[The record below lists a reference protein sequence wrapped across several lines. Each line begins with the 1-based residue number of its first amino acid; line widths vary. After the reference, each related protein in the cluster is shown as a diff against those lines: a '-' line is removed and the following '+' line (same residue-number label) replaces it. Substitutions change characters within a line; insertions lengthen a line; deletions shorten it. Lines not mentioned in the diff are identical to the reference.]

1 MITGPEVVILSIVV
15 MILGVCATGFN
26 IWWERRERRR

>member
-1 MITGPEVVILSIVV
+1 MITGPEVVVLSVAL
-15 MILGVCATGFN
+15 MIFGVTSTGFV